1 MRKDSLGDRMKSYE
15 NINRTYLPGRVPIVI
30 RLDGCHFHT
39 FTKGFKKPFDDM
51 LMEAMQETAM
61 ALCREIEGVK
71 MAYTQSDEI
80 SLLITNNDTWETQPW
95 FGNNIQ
101 KMVSVAA
108 SIATLAFNRAWNN
121 LCDEHCEYHAAWGM
135 FESGYSSAKEV
146 IAADKLVKAYERA
159 CNTGAIF
166 DARVFVLPADEVCN
180 YFWWRQSDAI
190 RNSIQSMGQA
200 HFSHKELMNKN
211 CENIKQMLVE
221 KNLKWESIPVSCQRG
236 VCVIKKPTKVKTQI
250 NLETGS
256 YMEMTRNRWTVDD
269 NIPLFWENRKYIDS
283 LFNHGGENYN
293 EV

>member
-1 MRKDSLGDRMKSYE
+1 MRKDNLGDRMKSYE
-15 NINRTYLPGRVPIVI
+15 NITRTYLSSRMPIII
-30 RLDGCHFHT
+30 RIDGKAFHT
-39 FTKGFKKPFDDM
+39 FTKGFKKPFDDI
-51 LMEAMQETAM
+51 LMRAMEETA
-61 ALCREIEGVK
+61 AVLCRDIEGVK
-71 MAYTQSDEI
+71 VAYTQSDEI

-101 KMVSVAA
+101 KMASVAA
-108 SIATLAFNRAWNN
+108 SIATLAFNRAFWHEVNMLNN
-121 LCDEHCEYHAAWGM
+121 DYLNTEDTEH
-135 FESGYSSAKEV
+135 
-146 IAADKLVKAYERA
+146 LNAYCRA
-159 CNTGAIF
+159 TEKGATF

-180 YFWWRQSDAI
+180 YFIWRQQDAI

-250 NLETGS
+250 NMKTMT

-269 NIPLFWENRKYIDS
+269 NIPLFWEDRKYIDC
-283 LFNHGGENYN
+283 LFNHGGENYMEN
-293 EV
+293 